1 MRELQSGDLR
11 GALVG
16 VDNAL
21 GKLPDSR
28 SDWYWRLTALKAEIL
43 IWKGLNKESLA
54 LLQQDIPPS
63 LQSSDTAIWRRL
75 TRASALTNL
84 SEFPAATQNLSE
96 ADTLAR
102 ASHPELLGY
111 VALRKGTL
119 ADFQGDVSGASNQY
133 RASLEAARD
142 EKDTYLEACALGS
155 LGLLE
160 TEQEHYDAAVDWN
173 REALR
178 VAESAGARSLA
189 ARIRLNTG
197 WNYFELGDYDLALDL
212 FQQADAAAG
221 TAGVLKDQA
230 ICRTNIGAVNY
241 YLRNYT
247 RAETNSIE
255 SLQLARN
262 LDDKRLITES
272 LNTLSSTAIARGQ
285 LDAAEN
291 YNREA
296 LELSRSIH
304 DHVGEL
310 SSRLIAG
317 RIEAG
322 RKQFHRAEELLGQI
336 ILDRAASAATRWEAE
351 ARLAS
356 VYSQEEQPAKAEGEY
371 KRAVGTIQ
379 AARQSIEEDELRLTF
394 LSSAIDFYDDYIDF
408 LMRKGKTEEAL
419 RVADR
424 TRSQILMES
433 LTSANKA
440 AALLSPG
447 AAPRQLAKELHAS
460 LLVYWVGQNHSYLWV
475 VTPAGLSTF
484 LLPPKSQIDPVV
496 KKYRQAI
503 LDGHDVLAGD
513 HSGGEQLY
521 AMLVAPARDLIPGNS
536 RVILLP
542 AESLSGV
549 NFETLIAPDPG
560 PHFWIEDVTLST
572 ASSLAMLSNANRRAF
587 RQERSLLLVGN
598 PEPANPDFPRLLQAP
613 AEMQRISGHFPQAKR
628 EVLEGSK
635 ATPAAY
641 LASNSDRFAYLH
653 FVTHGIAS
661 NTQPLE
667 SAVILSRE
675 GDSYKL
681 YARDIVK
688 HPLTA
693 ELVTI
698 SACNG
703 AGTRVYAGEGLV
715 GLSWAFLRAGAR
727 HVIAS
732 LWEVSDSSSTPQL
745 MDELYQ
751 GLDRGEDPATA
762 LRKAKLSMLKSNA
775 HTVFAKPFYW
785 APFQLYAGS

>member
-1 MRELQSGDLR
+1 MRELQSGDLK

-653 FVTHGIAS
+653 FVTHGTAS

>member
-197 WNYFELGDYDLALDL
+197 WNYFELGDYYLALDL

>member
-1 MRELQSGDLR
+1 LG
-11 GALVG
+11 G

-21 GKLPDSR
+21 GKLPSSH
-28 SDWYWRLTALKAEIL
+28 SDWYWRFTALKAEIL
-43 IWKGLNKESLA
+43 IWKGLNKESLE
-54 LLQQDIPPS
+54 LLQQDLPPT

-84 SEFPAATQNLSE
+84 SEFPAAAQSLSE
-96 ADTLAR
+96 ANALAR
-102 ASHPELLGY
+102 ANHPELLGY

-119 ADFQGDVSGASNQY
+119 ADFQGDVSGASSQY
-133 RASLEAARD
+133 RASLEAARE
-142 EKDTYLEACALGS
+142 EKDGYLEASALGS
-155 LGLLE
+155 LALLE
-160 TEQEHYDAAVDWN
+160 TEQAHYDAAVDWN

-189 ARIRLNTG
+189 AIIRLNTG
-197 WNYFELGDYDLALDL
+197 WSYFELGDYDLALDL

-221 TAGVLKDQA
+221 TADILKHQA
-230 ICRTNIGAVNY
+230 ICRTNTGAVNY
-241 YLRNYT
+241 YLRNY
-247 RAETNSIE
+247 REAEAKSIE

-262 LDDKRLITES
+262 LDEKRLITES
-272 LNTLSSTAIARGQ
+272 LNTLSGIAIAGGQ

-296 LELSRSIH
+296 LEVSRSIH
-304 DHVGEL
+304 DHAGEL
-310 SSRLIAG
+310 SSHLIAG

-322 RKQFHRAEELLGQI
+322 RKHFQRAEELLSQI
-336 ILDRAASAATRWEAE
+336 IRDPAVSASTRWEAE
-351 ARLAS
+351 ARLAG
-356 VYSQEEQPAKAEGEY
+356 VYSQEERPAKAEREY
-371 KRAVGTIQ
+371 KLAVGTIQ
-379 AARQSIEEDELRLTF
+379 AVRQSIEEEELRLTF

-408 LMRKGKTEEAL
+408 LMRTGKAEEAL

-424 TRSQILMES
+424 TRSQTLMES

-440 AALLSPG
+440 PALLSPG
-447 AAPRQLAKELHAS
+447 PAPRQLAKELHAS
-460 LLVYWVGQNHSYLWV
+460 LLLYWVGQHHSYLWV

-549 NFETLIAPDPG
+549 NFETLIAPDHG

-572 ASSLAMLSNANRRAF
+572 ASSLAILSSANRRAL

-598 PEPANPDFPRLLQAP
+598 PEPANADFPRLLQAP
-613 AEMQRISGHFPQAKR
+613 AEMQRISSHFPQTKR

-641 LASNSDRFAYLH
+641 LASNPDRFAYLH

-688 HPLTA
+688 HSLTA

>member
-1 MRELQSGDLR
+1 VRLLLGLLILSVGSCRTDKKPDFGAVYRSSVRELRSGDLK
-11 GALVG
+11 GALGG

-21 GKLPDSR
+21 GKIPDSR
-28 SDWYWRLTALKAEIL
+28 SDWYWRFTALKAEIL

-54 LLQQDIPPS
+54 LLQQDLPPS
-63 LQSSDTAIWRRL
+63 LQSGDTAIWRKL
-75 TRASALTNL
+75 TQASALMGL
-84 SEFPAATQNLSE
+84 SDFPGAALSLAE
-96 ADTLAR
+96 ADKLAR
-102 ASHPELLGY
+102 PNHPELLGY
-111 VALRKGTL
+111 IALRQGTL
-119 ADFQGDVSGASNQY
+119 ADYQGNIKSASTQY
-133 RASLEAARD
+133 RASLEAARQ
-142 EKDTYLEACALGS
+142 EKDAYLEASALGS
-155 LGLLE
+155 LGLSE

-173 REALR
+173 REALG
-178 VAESAGARSLA
+178 VAEGAGAKSLA
-189 ARIRLNTG
+189 AIIRLNIG

-221 TAGVLKDQA
+221 TADLLKHQA
-230 ICRTNIGAVNY
+230 ICRTNTGAVNY
-241 YLRNYT
+241 YLRKYT
-247 RAETNSIE
+247 DAEANSLQA
-255 SLQLARN
+255 LQLARN
-262 LDDKRLITES
+262 LGEKRLITES
-272 LNTLSSTAIARGQ
+272 LNTLSSITIARGQ
-285 LDAAEN
+285 LDASEN

-296 LELSRSIH
+296 LELSRSIQ
-304 DHVGEL
+304 DHAGEL
-310 SSRLIAG
+310 SSQLIAG
-317 RIEAG
+317 RIKAG
-322 RKQFHRAEELLGQI
+322 RKQFRYAEELLRQI
-336 ILDRAASAATRWEAE
+336 ILDQTASAATRWEA
-351 ARLAS
+351 
-356 VYSQEEQPAKAEGEY
+356 
-371 KRAVGTIQ
+371 
-379 AARQSIEEDELRLTF
+379 ELRLTF
-394 LSSAIDFYDDYIDF
+394 LSSAIDFYDDYIDV
-408 LMRKGKTEEAL
+408 LMRKGKAEEAL

-424 TRSQILMES
+424 TRSQTLMES

-440 AALLSPG
+440 SALLSPG
-447 AAPRQLAKELHAS
+447 PAPRQLAKELHAS
-460 LLVYWVGQNHSYLWV
+460 LLLYWVGQNHSYLWV

-572 ASSLAMLSNANRRAF
+572 ASSLAILSSANRRAL

-598 PEPANPDFPRLLQAP
+598 PEPANADFPRLLQAP
-613 AEMQRISGHFPQAKR
+613 AEMQRISGHFPQTERK
-628 EVLEGSK
+628 VLEGSN

-641 LASNSDRFAYLH
+641 LASNPGRFSYLH

-688 HPLTA
+688 RPLTA

-762 LRKAKLSMLKSNA
+762 LRKAKLSMLKSSA
-775 HTVFAKPFYW
+775 HTVFAKPYYW
-785 APFQLYAGS
+785 APFQLFAGS